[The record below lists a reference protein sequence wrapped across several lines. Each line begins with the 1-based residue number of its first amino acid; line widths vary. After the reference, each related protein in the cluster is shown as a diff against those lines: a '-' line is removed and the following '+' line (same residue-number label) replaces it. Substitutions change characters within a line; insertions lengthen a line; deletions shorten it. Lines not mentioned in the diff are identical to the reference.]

1 MSDLLI
7 LFIIIFC
14 IIFIILILYMIMIS
28 KICNSKSSLEYYN
41 YKSVNYKEND
51 KQSIILMLGS
61 IHGNEPAGYYAL
73 RKLIENLNTNQTTL
87 KTGKL
92 IIIPVVNYCAFQLG
106 LRLVPFIGDMNRKFP
121 YTLEQNPSNKIISQI
136 VDLIKLADFILD
148 FHDGWGFNRQNSN
161 SMGSTLTPS
170 NNELCNNLAVKIV
183 NDLDQKITQDY
194 MKFRI
199 YTDNNDLLKNNP
211 DLYQEQHKIKGAL
224 SYYCELLGKNYMLV
238 ETSGQNDIYPLNSR
252 VEQNEIIINDI
263 LQNYN
268 MI

>member
-92 IIIPVVNYCAFQLG
+92 IISPVVNYCAFQLG

-136 VDLIKLADFILD
+136 VDLIKQADFILD
-148 FHDGWGFNRQNSN
+148 FHEGWGFNRQNSN